1 MSIRPDYYTQNGLEA
16 FDVIKAFFMD
26 KAFLSHAF
34 KYMARAGRKGDERE
48 DIRKAI
54 TYLEAHLETL
64 EPKPAIRNVVDY
76 MVLTETIDDPESE
89 AWEEFFK
96 SQRFRKPRLD
106 AENAYEEETAYLTG
120 GK

>member
-34 KYMARAGRKGDERE
+34 KYMARAGKKGDERE

-64 EPKPAIRNVVDY
+64 EPKPAIRHVVDY
-76 MVLTETIDDPESE
+76 MVLTESVDDSESE
-89 AWEEFFK
+89 SW
-96 SQRFRKPRLD
+96 
-106 AENAYEEETAYLTG
+106 
-120 GK
+120 

>member
-64 EPKPAIRNVVDY
+64 GPGAVTVRRK
-76 MVLTETIDDPESE
+76 
-89 AWEEFFK
+89 
-96 SQRFRKPRLD
+96 FRRLD
-106 AENAYEEETAYLTG
+106 DENAYEEEVTYVTG